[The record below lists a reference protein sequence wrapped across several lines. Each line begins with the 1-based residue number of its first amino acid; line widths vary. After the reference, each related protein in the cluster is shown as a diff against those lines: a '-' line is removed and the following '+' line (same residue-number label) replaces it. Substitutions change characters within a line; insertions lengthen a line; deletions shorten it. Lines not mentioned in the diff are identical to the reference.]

1 MTEIR
6 NGYLWSIKITLY
18 SFETPNNSFYLH
30 RIKYDEEKRTETGR
44 ETLPIRN
51 YQGYGQ
57 CLKICKLVKFMKI
70 IPRKIC
76 EGLKPKVYG
85 NPQNESKEDQKIGIK
100 SNWSIWWIVIEPL
113 IWRCIKKKR
122 FANSSFVITKLNTF
136 ERLVLWLESSLKTT

>member
-30 RIKYDEEKRTETGR
+30 RIKYDEEKKTETGR

-57 CLKICKLVKFMKI
+57 CLCKLIKFMKI

-76 EGLKPKVYG
+76 EGLKLKVYG
-85 NPQNESKEDQKIGIK
+85 NPQNESIEDQKIAIK
-100 SNWSIWWIVIEPL
+100 SNLMDSDWAINLTLHQKEKI
-113 IWRCIKKKR
+113 RK
-122 FANSSFVITKLNTF
+122 
-136 ERLVLWLESSLKTT
+136 